1 MNEKAA
7 ETMHHSR
14 DHETTGPDL
23 PPHRPGPGRRH
34 PRRTVTAP
42 ATSSPMEVRLEARL
56 VACRGVDAM
65 TRHPVPS
72 SAESIGRRV
81 DWVMKP
87 IDDATP

>member
-1 MNEKAA
+1 
-7 ETMHHSR
+7 
-14 DHETTGPDL
+14 
-23 PPHRPGPGRRH
+23 
-34 PRRTVTAP
+34 
-42 ATSSPMEVRLEARL
+42 MEVRLEARL